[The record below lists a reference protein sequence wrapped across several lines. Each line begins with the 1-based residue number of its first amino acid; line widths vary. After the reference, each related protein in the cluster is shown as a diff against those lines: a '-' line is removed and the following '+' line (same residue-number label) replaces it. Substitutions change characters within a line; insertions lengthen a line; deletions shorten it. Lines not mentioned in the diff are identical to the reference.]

1 MSDALPK
8 KRGGDRIVSYFTDR
22 ILSGELTPGEKLP
35 SEHDL
40 CEQFGASR
48 TVIREA
54 IQQLKARGAVDTL
67 NGKGSYIAES
77 RMDHFQDSLQLYSS
91 RAGGVRSWRELLAL
105 RSLIETECVRGL
117 AQAGDQ
123 SKLDQVRDALAV
135 MGAAQDDMGKFAEAD
150 IEFHQTLVR
159 VFENTLFTAVWTS
172 LQGMSLRFAHDTYRL
187 KGQVKQNFEE
197 HENIYQA
204 MASGRI
210 EDAGAAMIHHL
221 ENSRKNLEV
230 MLGSA

>member
-54 IQQLKARGAVDTL
+54 IQQLKARGAIDTL

-91 RAGGVRSWRELLAL
+91 RAGGVRDWGELLSL
-105 RSLIETECVRGL
+105 RALIETECVRGL
-117 AQAGDQ
+117 TKEGDQ
-123 SKLDQVRDALAV
+123 SKLDQVHEVLEV
-135 MGAAQDDMGKFAEAD
+135 MRENQNDLKAFAESD
-150 IEFHQTLVR
+150 IEFHHTLVR
-159 VFENTLFTAVWTS
+159 VFGNRLFTSVWVS
-172 LQGMSLRFAHDTYRL
+172 
-187 KGQVKQNFEE
+187 
-197 HENIYQA
+197 
-204 MASGRI
+204 
-210 EDAGAAMIHHL
+210 
-221 ENSRKNLEV
+221 
-230 MLGSA
+230 